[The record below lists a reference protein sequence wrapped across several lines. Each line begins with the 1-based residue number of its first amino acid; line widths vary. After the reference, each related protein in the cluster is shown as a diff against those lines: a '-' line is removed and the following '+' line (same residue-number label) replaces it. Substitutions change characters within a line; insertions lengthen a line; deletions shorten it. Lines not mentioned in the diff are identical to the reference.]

1 MTALFCGFYSEV
13 FCFGILFIV
22 KIHRLYNKPGI
33 TRFG

>member
-1 MTALFCGFYSEV
+1 MTALFCGFYSEA
-13 FCFGILFIV
+13 FGLRILFIV